1 MVVLKIRDQV
11 CAGCARSG
19 PKFILLL
26 LPYISQRNVI
36 RLSLAIFRKS
46 NNYLFISQIFLRL
59 SGKLQLCVQRAE
71 YFIAV

>member
-11 CAGCARSG
+11 CARCARSG

-36 RLSLAIFRKS
+36 RLSLAIFR
-46 NNYLFISQIFLRL
+46 NYVNYFFILHIVPRL
-59 SGKLQLCVQRAE
+59 PGKLQLGV
-71 YFIAV
+71 